1 MNDGK
6 LISVVMASNRVD
18 EYLCLAVNSMLKQSY
33 KYIELI
39 FVANGNNA
47 KSVSEF
53 LSKNIQDPRLKVI
66 ETPIGQLS
74 FSLNLGISHACGDY
88 IARMDADDI
97 SLPNRL
103 EKQLEY
109 MELHNLDMVATD
121 LKLINASGE
130 TIGTRIY
137 PKGIDK
143 INKQLP
149 YRNTFAHNTVL
160 IKKSIV
166 LAVRGYN
173 SGFNSEDYD
182 LWLRLKRYGVK
193 WDNMSECLL
202 EYRIH
207 DESTQRRRLGYAESA
222 GYSLREFILKFSFYN
237 FFAVIF
243 HVIKS
248 YSRAKK

>member
-149 YRNTFAHNTVL
+149 YRNT
-160 IKKSIV
+160 
-166 LAVRGYN
+166 Y
-173 SGFNSEDYD
+173 